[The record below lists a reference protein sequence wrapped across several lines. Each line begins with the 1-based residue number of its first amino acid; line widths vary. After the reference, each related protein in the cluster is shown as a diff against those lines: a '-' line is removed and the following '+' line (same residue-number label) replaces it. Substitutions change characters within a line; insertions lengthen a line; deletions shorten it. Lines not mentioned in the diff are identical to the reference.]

1 MYHAWMVES
10 GPGGGARAEPGGG
23 IVSRSPA
30 EIARVLGALAARGEP
45 LRANLAGGGLAFTT
59 KLRYVDPNR
68 AFILLEPSAS
78 EEANAA
84 LLARPRAS
92 FRAMADGTHVE
103 FAAANPARTTYAGQP
118 AIRMAFPD
126 VMATA
131 QRRESERRPVVPQA
145 PLHFIADEKGVISF
159 DGYMVDI
166 SEGGI
171 GFVQYAPNITLE
183 PGTVLKGCRIEVPGG
198 KAVTLDLEVRY
209 SRPVTLPGGRV
220 ALRSGCRFVNLPA
233 ESRELLAAFFRN

>member
-1 MYHAWMVES
+1 MYHARMADSET
-10 GPGGGARAEPGGG
+10 RHDGG
-23 IVSRSPA
+23 IVSRSQA
-30 EIARVLGALAARGEP
+30 EIARVLGALAARAEP

-68 AFILLEPSAS
+68 ALIVLEPSAS

-92 FRAMADGTHVE
+92 FRAMAEGLHVE
-103 FAAANPARTTYAGQP
+103 FAAADPVRTTYAGEP
-118 AIRMAFPD
+118 AIQMKFPD

-131 QRRESERRPVVPQA
+131 QRRESERRPVLPQA

-166 SEGGI
+166 SEGGL
-171 GFVQYAPNITLE
+171 GFVQYSPNITLE

-198 KAVTLDLEVRY
+198 QSVTLDLEVRY
-209 SRPVTLPGGRV
+209 SRPVTLPGGRT
-220 ALRSGCRFVNLPA
+220 ALRSGCRFVDVPPEA
-233 ESRELLAAFFRN
+233 RALLASFFRN